1 MDSAGNLYVV
11 DYGNQR
17 IVKLGPDGQF
27 LAALGTGEFR
37 DLFAVAVDSQDNLYA
52 LDAHTGWILRFR
64 PDGGYID
71 RLDISTLG
79 IFNPRGLAV
88 DRDGHIYVADTG
100 GSRILKI
107 GQDGTLLLQWGTR
120 GAAEGQFNEPSS
132 VAVGPDGS
140 IYVADANNHR
150 AQVFDSNGGFRAAWP
165 VPGGGGGINGPRLAL
180 DKDGNLYVSDPLGN
194 RLRRLDSTGQAILD
208 WGGSGAGLGQ
218 FALPTGVAVGPDG
231 AVYVAD
237 TKNHRIQKFVAEQ

>member
-1 MDSAGNLYVV
+1 
-11 DYGNQR
+11 
-17 IVKLGPDGQF
+17 
-27 LAALGTGEFR
+27 
-37 DLFAVAVDSQDNLYA
+37 
-52 LDAHTGWILRFR
+52 
-64 PDGGYID
+64 
-71 RLDISTLG
+71 
-79 IFNPRGLAV
+79 
-88 DRDGHIYVADTG
+88 
-100 GSRILKI
+100 
-107 GQDGTLLLQWGTR
+107 
-120 GAAEGQFNEPSS
+120 